1 MTTDANPIHPSD
13 LPASPA
19 ATLDVESA
27 RPGVNI
33 NRLWRGIE
41 CALLFIGIPLVLTFL
56 PRGTISPIM
65 VLAAATVGTG
75 LFLAF
80 DKSFDRSV
88 LTRVSGL
95 GRQLLLSV
103 LPVYLLG
110 WLALWGAMM
119 LIEPSRPFA
128 FPLQRPGVWV
138 MVMLLY
144 PIFSVI
150 PQTLIY
156 RVFFFH
162 RYESLFGTRT
172 ALIVAATLVFALGHL
187 MFHSWVA
194 IALTLAGG
202 LLFSIR
208 YATTRSA
215 PLSAIEHALFGQM
228 AFTLGYGMFL
238 YHGSVQAAGG

>member
-1 MTTDANPIHPSD
+1 RGYRAPEPTPQKFRFTVETR
-13 LPASPA
+13 SP
-19 ATLDVESA
+19 E
-27 RPGVNI
+27 
-33 NRLWRGIE
+33 
-41 CALLFIGIPLVLTFL
+41 
-56 PRGTISPIM
+56 
-65 VLAAATVGTG
+65 
-75 LFLAF
+75 
-80 DKSFDRSV
+80 
-88 LTRVSGL
+88 GL
-95 GRQLLLSV
+95 GDDLKEPV
-103 LPVYLLG
+103 L
-110 WLALWGAMM
+110 
-119 LIEPSRPFA
+119 IDPSRPFA
-128 FPLQRPGVWV
+128 FPRQRPDVWV

-144 PIFSVI
+144 PIFSVL

-162 RYESLFGTRT
+162 RYASLFRTRT
-172 ALIVAATLVFALGHL
+172 GLIVAATLVFAVGHL

-238 YHGSVQAAGG
+238 YHGSVRVAGG